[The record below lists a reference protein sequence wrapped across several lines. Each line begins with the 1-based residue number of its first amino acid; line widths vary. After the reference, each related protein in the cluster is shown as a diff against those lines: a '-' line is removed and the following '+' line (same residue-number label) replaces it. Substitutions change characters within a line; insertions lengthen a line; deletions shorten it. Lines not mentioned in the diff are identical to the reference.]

1 MENSFSS
8 IIESASSIL
17 ILLPTKPY
25 FDQVAA
31 GLSLY
36 LSLKESRK
44 NVNISCPAPMVVE
57 FNRLVGVNHITSE
70 LGSKNLTINFANYQ
84 ASNIEKVSYDIE
96 NGEFKLTVVPKIG
109 FEAPKKDQVVTTYS
123 GVSADTIILIGGGNQ
138 SHFPALNSEELAGAK
153 VLHIGTKALQ
163 TEKDILSFA
172 KPASSVSEIV
182 SGLIEQGG
190 YEMNAD
196 IATNLVSGIEEGSR
210 AFSGFDVSADTF
222 QAVANLLKSGGRRIS
237 KDTISRDTFLKGSIP
252 ETPLIQKEEPEKKEQ
267 PPQDWLEPKIYK
279 GTSVS

>member
-8 IIESASSIL
+8 IIENASSIL

-36 LSLKESRK
+36 LSLKESHK
-44 NVNISCPAPMVVE
+44 NINISCPAPMVVE

-70 LGSKNLTINFANYQ
+70 LGSKNLTINFANYE

-109 FEAPKKDQVVTTYS
+109 FDSPKKDQVITSYS
-123 GVSADTIILIGGGNQ
+123 GVSADTVILIGGGNQ
-138 SHFPALNSEELAGAK
+138 SHFPALTNEELAGAK
-153 VLHIGTKALQ
+153 ILHIGIKALQ
-163 TEKDILSFA
+163 AEKDILSLA
-172 KPASSVSEIV
+172 KPASSVSELV
-182 SGLIEQGG
+182 SALIEQSG

-210 AFSGFDVSADTF
+210 EFSGFDVSADTF
-222 QAVANLLKSGGRRIS
+222 QAVANLMKSGGRRIK
-237 KDTISRDTFLKGSIP
+237 KDTISRDDFPKGSIL
-252 ETPLIQKEEPEKKEQ
+252 ETPLIQEEPEKKEQ